1 MNRRAVLRSAAAL
14 ALCPLCA
21 KVAAANEPGH
31 WGYSGPRGPANWGGT
46 CAAGSRQSPVNLT
59 GAAKAAMAPL
69 QPAWSPTAG
78 AIKNNGHTIEVEASG
93 TLAVGPARFRLVQF
107 HFHHPSEHMMDGRK
121 FPMEAHF
128 VHVAASG
135 GRGVVGVMLQP
146 GAANAAFAAIV
157 SAMPARAG
165 ATAPAAPAVRPA
177 ALLPASLAYY
187 SYAGSLTTPTPD
199 CEENVSWMVLMSPAQ
214 VAAADIAKFG
224 ARFANNARPVMPMRG
239 RTVQRSG

>member
-1 MNRRAVLRSAAAL
+1 MNRRTILKMSAAL
-14 ALCPLCA
+14 AACPLCA
-21 KVAAANEPGH
+21 GARAETGGH

-46 CAAGSRQSPVNLT
+46 CATGSRQSPVNLA
-59 GAAKAAMAPL
+59 GATRAAMAPL
-69 QPAWSPTAG
+69 QPAWAPTAG
-78 AIKNNGHTIEVEASG
+78 TIKNNGHTIEVEAGG
-93 TLAVGPARFRLVQF
+93 TLAVGAASFRLVQF

-121 FPMEAHF
+121 YPMEAHF

-135 GRGVVGVMLQP
+135 GRGVIGVMLQG
-146 GAANAAFAAIV
+146 GAANPAFAAIV

-165 ATAPAAPAVRPA
+165 GTTPASAAVRPA

-199 CEENVSWMVLMSPAQ
+199 CEENVSWMVLMSPVQ

-224 ARFANNARPVMPMRG
+224 SVFHNNARPVMPMSG